1 MRGTPPTSARGGT
14 ALRGSVGEVGSVSRR
29 TPGKVR
35 IVYVVT
41 VPLSALAL
49 LRGQLRYMR
58 EQGMEV
64 LVVSSPGEE
73 LSTVVEAEG
82 VEAVKVP
89 MAREI
94 SPLRDLVSLWRLYRV
109 LRGLRPDIVNAGTPK
124 AGLLGMM
131 AARLAGI
138 RVRIYT
144 LRGLR
149 LETLGGP
156 KRLVTG
162 LTERVASACA
172 GRVVSV
178 SESLRRAYVG
188 RGLAPLSKVAVLG
201 EGSSNGLDVTR
212 FLPTEENLRRAA
224 ELRGRMGLPDDAPVV
239 GFVGRFTRDKGVVEL
254 LDASEEVLEAVPDAR
269 FLLLGRFEEGDPIPE
284 GYVRRLEEHPRVL
297 RPGFVPDTAPY
308 YHLMSV
314 LAFPSRREGF
324 PNVPLEAASAGVP
337 TVGLAVTGTV
347 DAVVDGETGLL
358 VPPGD
363 ADALA
368 RALIRLLKDDAL
380 RRRMGEAGRERATEK
395 FANERVWRG
404 WLDLYRDELAAR
416 GRS

>member
-1 MRGTPPTSARGGT
+1 
-14 ALRGSVGEVGSVSRR
+14 
-29 TPGKVR
+29 
-35 IVYVVT
+35 
-41 VPLSALAL
+41 
-49 LRGQLRYMR
+49 
-58 EQGMEV
+58 MEV
-64 LVVSSPGEE
+64 FVVSSPGEE
-73 LSTVVEAEG
+73 LGAVVEAEG
-82 VEAVKVP
+82 VEVVEVP

-94 SPLRDLVSLWRLYRV
+94 RPLHDLVSLWRLYKV
-109 LRGLRPDIVNAGTPK
+109 LRELKPDIVNAGTPK
-124 AGLLGMM
+124 AGLLGMIS
-131 AARLAGI
+131 ARLA
-138 RVRIYT
+138 RVPVRIYT

-156 KRLVTG
+156 KRLITS
-162 LTERVASACA
+162 LTEKVASACA

-188 RGLAPLSKVAVLG
+188 RGLASPSKVAVLG

-212 FLPTEENLRRAA
+212 FLPTEENLRRAG
-224 ELRGRMGLPDDAPVV
+224 ELRERMVIPDGAPVV

-254 LDASEEVLEAVPDAR
+254 LDASEEVLKAVPNAR
-269 FLLLGRFEEGDPIPE
+269 FLLLGRLEEGDPIPE
-284 GYVRRLEEHPRVL
+284 DYIRRLEEHPRVL

-324 PNVPLEAASAGVP
+324 PNAPLEAAAAGVP
-337 TVGLAVTGTV
+337 TAGFAVTGTV

-358 VPPGD
+358 APSGD
-363 ADALA
+363 ANALA
-368 RALIRLLKDDAL
+368 RALIRLLRNDAL
-380 RRRMGEAGRERATEK
+380 RRKMGEAARERATGK
-395 FANERVWRG
+395 FANERIWRG